1 MVLPAVRIRELRRTY
16 GFEEVAIVPGDVTTN
31 PELSVPQ
38 LAIGPYRFSI
48 PILASAMDA
57 IVNPAFAGL
66 MAKAGGLGVMNLEG
80 LYCRYDDPTDALH
93 SISSAPRE
101 EVTDV
106 LQRVYTAEFRE
117 DLVAQRVREIK
128 ETGAV
133 AAVSVTPA
141 RTKRIAP
148 IAVEAGADIIVVQ
161 STVTTA
167 RHISNSFTG
176 LRLSDLVRDIGV
188 PVIVGN
194 TVTASASLELME
206 QGIDGI
212 LVGVGPGAACTT
224 RDVTGVGVPQVSATL
239 EVAAARD
246 EFYARTGKYVNVLT
260 DGGIRIGGDLCKA
273 IAAGADGVMI
283 GTPFAQTYEAPG
295 QGFNWGMASPH
306 PALPRGTRVNV
317 GMHASLEQVLFGP
330 SHRTGRHAQPRGR
343 VADQHEHGRRAD
355 HPRVPRARRA
365 CRGPDD
371 RHRGQDLPALRP
383 DLGATRHSRRRREA
397 SVETTRHGYFAA
409 VPRSVWSRRWH

>member
-1 MVLPAVRIRELRRTY
+1 MRWCYQQSALRSFRRTY

-31 PELSVPQ
+31 PELSVTQ

-80 LYCRYDDPTDALH
+80 LYCRYDDPSEALNA
-93 SISSAPRE
+93 ISSAAKE
-101 EVTDV
+101 DATDV
-106 LQRVYTAEFRE
+106 MQRVLHRRVPGGTSSGGA
-117 DLVAQRVREIK
+117 VREIK
-128 ETGAV
+128 DSGAV

-141 RTKRIAP
+141 RTKRLAP
-148 IAVEAGADIIVVQ
+148 LAVEAGADVIFVQ

-176 LRLSDLVRDIGV
+176 PAPERPRPATSAFPSV
-188 PVIVGN
+188 VGN

-246 EFYARTGKYVNVLT
+246 EFYARTGRYVSVIT

-273 IAAGADGVMI
+273 VAAGADGVMI
-283 GTPFAQTYEAPG
+283 GTPFAQTFEAPG

-330 SHRTGRHAQPRGR
+330 SHRMDGTHNLVGALQM
-343 VADQHEHGRRAD
+343 VHEHGRRAD
-355 HPRVPRARRA
+355 HP
-365 CRGPDD
+365 
-371 RHRGQDLPALRP
+371 
-383 DLGATRHSRRRREA
+383 
-397 SVETTRHGYFAA
+397 
-409 VPRSVWSRRWH
+409 